1 VNGTWHSAGQSD
13 QFASVVASTVALHQS
28 ASFVAS
34 SAGLVQVF
42 GAPKLTTDTKARRKA
57 RVESAS
63 FVASS
68 AGLVQ
73 VFGAPK
79 LTTDTK
85 ARTKMLF
92 GSSVL
97 RCAVWALRAAGLV
110 LYEFLH
116 RHGRAKR
123 LLSSCRTVTL
133 TTSPMRKVRV

>member
-1 VNGTWHSAGQSD
+1 MLLDLRHSAGQSD
-13 QFASVVASTVALHQS
+13 QFASVVASTVALHQ
-28 ASFVAS
+28 
-34 SAGLVQVF
+34 
-42 GAPKLTTDTKARRKA
+42 
-57 RVESAS
+57 SAS